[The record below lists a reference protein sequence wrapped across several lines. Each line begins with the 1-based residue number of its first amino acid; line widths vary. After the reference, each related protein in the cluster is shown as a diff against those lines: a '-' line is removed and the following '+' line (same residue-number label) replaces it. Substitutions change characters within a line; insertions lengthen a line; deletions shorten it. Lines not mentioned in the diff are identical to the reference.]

1 MKRLELS
8 ECLPS
13 VHFLEKKESRGID
26 WADVRDILENPQVVE
41 VHNGKYR
48 YVKDQ
53 LAIVVAFPQLHTRIR
68 PGQIE
73 NPVLV
78 TILLRVQ
85 EKWSDEDVRN
95 I

>member
-8 ECLPS
+8 ETLPS
-13 VHFLEKKESRGID
+13 IHFLEKREARGVS
-26 WADVRDILENPQVVE
+26 WSDVRDILKNPSVVE
-41 VHNGKYR
+41 VHNSKYR
-48 YVKDQ
+48 YVKGD
-53 LAIVVAFPQLHTRIR
+53 LAIVVAFPQPYSKIR

-85 EKWSDEDVRN
+85 EKWSDEDVRKL
-95 I
+95 